1 MDNLNQLN
9 KNNKNVLYVIKYK
22 ILNMYNVFYV

>member
-1 MDNLNQLN
+1 MDNLNQIN